1 MNKRNQNKNGKGVLS
16 YFKPYIFMAIITI
29 IFVASAAL
37 LNLYLPNLMS
47 DIVNKGVVKADTS
60 YILSVGLKMLFFSLL
75 SALFGVISHL
85 TSAKVAASYAR
96 DLRTAIFNKVTNFSL
111 EEFDKFSTSSLITRN
126 TNDIVQIQQVTIMM
140 MRMVIRAP
148 VMGIGSIVMAFS
160 LNMKLSEIL
169 FVSIPILI
177 IGTILL
183 ITKTMPIFTNMQKKI
198 DRINLVIR
206 ENLIGV
212 RVIRAFNKEKHEE
225 NRFKEAN
232 EDLTKTA
239 LKVNRINA
247 LMFPLM
253 SFIVNFTT
261 IAVIFFGS
269 KLIAMNELSIG
280 NMMAVLQYVAQIL
293 AAFTT
298 ISMIFVFLPRAMA
311 SGKRLNEVLLTE
323 NSIVEP
329 ENPVKINSNISL
341 QGYNNYTILKNTDSA
356 TKNSDLKYNLSLNET
371 DQDLKIK
378 DIIFQNVSFSYPNS
392 KELALEDI
400 SFKIPH
406 KMTTAIIGS
415 TGSGKTTIL
424 NLILRMYDVKNG
436 KILIQDEDI
445 RNYSLEDLHNFF
457 GYAPQK
463 PVIFN
468 DTIFENI
475 RFGRDISEDEV
486 IQAARIAAVY
496 DFALKMEG
504 GLYTIVA
511 ESGTN
516 LSGGQKQRI
525 SIARAIAQK
534 KDYYIFDDTFSAL
547 DFKTDLNIRTA
558 LQKVFTDST
567 IIIIAQRV
575 STIIHAENIIVLDDG
590 RIAGIGSHADL
601 MESCEIYQNI
611 VHSQLSDKDIER
623 I

>member
-1 MNKRNQNKNGKGVLS
+1 
-16 YFKPYIFMAIITI
+16 
-29 IFVASAAL
+29 
-37 LNLYLPNLMS
+37 LPNLMS

-60 YILSVGLKMLFFSLL
+60 YIFSVGLKMLFFSLL
-75 SALFGVISHL
+75 SVLFGVISHL
-85 TSAKVAASYAR
+85 TSARVAAAYAR
-96 DLRTAIFNKVTNFSL
+96 DLRTAIFKKVTNFSL

-225 NRFKEAN
+225 SRFKEAN

-293 AAFTT
+293 FAFSI

-356 TKNSDLKYNLSLNET
+356 IKNSDLKCNLSLNET

-486 IQAARIAAVY
+486 I
-496 DFALKMEG
+496 
-504 GLYTIVA
+504 
-511 ESGTN
+511 
-516 LSGGQKQRI
+516 
-525 SIARAIAQK
+525 
-534 KDYYIFDDTFSAL
+534 
-547 DFKTDLNIRTA
+547 
-558 LQKVFTDST
+558 
-567 IIIIAQRV
+567 
-575 STIIHAENIIVLDDG
+575 
-590 RIAGIGSHADL
+590 
-601 MESCEIYQNI
+601 
-611 VHSQLSDKDIER
+611 
-623 I
+623 